1 MIAQDESGNLY
12 EVRSLRITRDYIY
25 VNSQCFAMGRI
36 KFLDEGSFDRFKKEN
51 EIDYEQRHYEVAKG
65 ILEARYNALTKL
77 KTHPKRQ
84 VEMTLQI
91 ADIFIEELKKRTP

>member
-51 EIDYEQRHYEVAKG
+51 EIDYEQRHYEVAKE
-65 ILEARYNALTKL
+65 ILAARFNTLTKL

-84 VEMTLQI
+84 VEMALQI